1 MMPDL
6 TFRFPFLIVIRYS
19 ETKKQQRLSTLL
31 LCAPMAT
38 DPLGP
43 DGAEA
48 RAAAILMADT
58 ARAVLLRY
66 FRTPLPVEYK
76 VDGSA
81 VSHADRE
88 AEASM
93 RAIIVDRFPRH
104 GIKGEEF
111 GDNRAGAEYVWVL
124 DPLDGT
130 SAFLAGAPTFGCLIA
145 LVYRGRP
152 VLGVIEHPAT
162 GERWVGV
169 SGEAA
174 VYSHHEHSQ
183 PVKTH
188 HCETL
193 GQATLS
199 ATTPEMFHEGEAESF
214 ARLRASVR
222 TARYGLDCY
231 AYGLLSLGYVD
242 LVAEASLGTHDFCAL
257 APVVTGAG
265 GVITDWLGQP
275 LTLGS
280 DGRVLAAGAA
290 ALHAQ
295 ALVALDASGL
305 PEVEHD
311 DEDGHDHEH

>member
-1 MMPDL
+1 
-6 TFRFPFLIVIRYS
+6 
-19 ETKKQQRLSTLL
+19 
-31 LCAPMAT
+31 MAT

-58 ARAVLLRY
+58 ARSVLLRY
-66 FRTPLPVEYK
+66 FRTPLQVDYK
-76 VDGSA
+76 TDGSA

-93 RAIIVDRFPRH
+93 RAIIVDQFPHH
-104 GIKGEEF
+104 GIRGEEF

-130 SAFLAGAPTFGCLIA
+130 SAFVAGAPTFGCLIA

-152 VLGVIEHPAT
+152 VLGVIDHPAT

-169 SGEAA
+169 SGEPTI
-174 VYSHHEHSQ
+174 YSHHEQSQ
-183 PVKTH
+183 PVSTH
-188 HCETL
+188 PCAAL
-193 GQATLS
+193 DQATLS
-199 ATTPEMFHEGEAESF
+199 ATTPEMFHHADAESF

-231 AYGLLSLGYVD
+231 AYGLLALGYVD

-265 GVITDWLGQP
+265 GVITDWRGHP

-280 DGRVLAAGAA
+280 DGRVLAAGDA
-290 ALHAQ
+290 ALHAL
-295 ALVALDASGL
+295 ALAALDASDA
-305 PEVEHD
+305 PAADHDHD
-311 DEDGHDHEH
+311 DDGHGHTH